1 MRPEYYRKRWIKLRK
16 KAQREE
22 ITHLARHTALSFL
35 DRYLYSDL
43 FDAEYIDLLCE
54 MATYFDNDDLN
65 NIAADAL
72 FSIVIEQLCD
82 DFEELQTE
90 TYNRL
95 ISQVITFL
103 RQLPQCE
110 ELDQHLKLYGLQ
122 TRQHIYDRIESI
134 RANSDRRKQ
143 LTKNPKKVLLLSR
156 VTIGADVAISSV
168 FCQRLIHRF
177 PGVELVL
184 IGSPKLREVYAS
196 NPKVRIQ
203 PFHYVRRGNL
213 IERFNSWLGLL
224 TVVENEIKEYQSGEV
239 LLFDPDSRLSQLGVL
254 PLIESESYFFFNSR
268 GKDSYPKKISIAELA
283 NFWLDTVLGPGQFCY
298 PKVWPIQ
305 NHLDNAAIAV
315 DKLHANNYTHVIAIN
330 LGVGGNLRK
339 KLEGDFEEQLI
350 LELLKQPNTAIL
362 LDQGFGDEEQTGT
375 ERILSAAKRQ
385 GFPTNSCLF
394 SELAYIK
401 DLQGVIGVKCTI
413 GEIASLIAH
422 SDEFIGYDSACQHIS
437 AALGRPTYTIFAG
450 SNNVRFIRRWTACGP
465 NVSEIIYVDTLSH
478 TQQYETK
485 DIVER
490 ILDRRCQNEGANEC
504 LP

>member
-1 MRPEYYRKRWIKLRK
+1 
-16 KAQREE
+16 
-22 ITHLARHTALSFL
+22 
-35 DRYLYSDL
+35 
-43 FDAEYIDLLCE
+43 
-54 MATYFDNDDLN
+54 
-65 NIAADAL
+65 
-72 FSIVIEQLCD
+72 
-82 DFEELQTE
+82 
-90 TYNRL
+90 
-95 ISQVITFL
+95 
-103 RQLPQCE
+103 
-110 ELDQHLKLYGLQ
+110 
-122 TRQHIYDRIESI
+122 
-134 RANSDRRKQ
+134 
-143 LTKNPKKVLLLSR
+143 
-156 VTIGADVAISSV
+156 
-168 FCQRLIHRF
+168 F

>member
-1 MRPEYYRKRWIKLRK
+1 MRPEYYRKRWLKLRK

-43 FDAEYIDLLCE
+43 FDADYINLLCE

-72 FSIVIEQLCD
+72 FGIVIEQLCD

-110 ELDQHLKLYGLQ
+110 ELDQRLKQYGLQ
-122 TRQHIYDRIESI
+122 TQQHLYDRIESI
-134 RANSDRRKQ
+134 RANSDRRRQ

-168 FCQRLIHRF
+168 FCQRLIERF

-184 IGSPKLREVYAS
+184 IGSSKLREVYAG
-196 NPKVRIQ
+196 NPEVRIQ
-203 PFHYVRRGNL
+203 PFCYVRRGNL
-213 IERFNSWLGLL
+213 IERFNAWLDLL
-224 TVVENEIKEYQSGEV
+224 TVVETEIKECRVGEV

-254 PLIESESYFFFNSR
+254 PLIESENYFFFNSR

-283 NFWLDTVLGPGQFCY
+283 NLWLDTVLGPGRFCY

-305 NHLDNAAIAV
+305 NHLDNAATAI
-315 DKLHANNYTHVIAIN
+315 KKIRANNYSHVITIN
-330 LGVGGNLRK
+330 FGVGGNLRK

-350 LELLKQPNTAIL
+350 LALLQQPNTAIL
-362 LDQGFGDEEQTGT
+362 LDRGFGDEERAGA
-375 ERILSAAKRQ
+375 ERILSTVRRH
-385 GFPTNSCLF
+385 GLPTKSCMF
-394 SELAYIK
+394 SELTDIE
-401 DLQGVIGVKCTI
+401 DLQGVIDVKCSI
-413 GEIASLIAH
+413 GEIAALIAH

-437 AALGRPTYTIFAG
+437 AALGRPTYTIFTG
-450 SNNVRFIRRWTACGP
+450 SNNVRFIRRWTACGS
-465 NVSEIIYVDTLSH
+465 NISEIIYVDTLSH
-478 TQQYETK
+478 TQQYETT

-490 ILDRRCQNEGANEC
+490 ILDRRYQNEGANS
-504 LP
+504 